1 MNEIDND
8 ENIRELKRL
17 HDDGL
22 LKDEDLV
29 EKLKEILKKK
39 ESLRDAITEQKNANI
54 DIVLKHFT
62 VHDLLLL
69 INYEI

>member
-29 EKLKEILKKK
+29 EKLKEILKEK
-39 ESLRDAITEQKNANI
+39 ENLRKSIAKQKNVNI
-54 DIVLKHFT
+54 DTVLQNFS
-62 VHDLLLL
+62 VDDLLLL
-69 INYEI
+69 INCKI

>member
-29 EKLKEILKKK
+29 EKLKEILKEK
-39 ESLRDAITEQKNANI
+39 ESLRKSISEQKNVNI
-54 DIVLKHFT
+54 DTVLQNFT
-62 VHDLLLL
+62 VNDLLLL